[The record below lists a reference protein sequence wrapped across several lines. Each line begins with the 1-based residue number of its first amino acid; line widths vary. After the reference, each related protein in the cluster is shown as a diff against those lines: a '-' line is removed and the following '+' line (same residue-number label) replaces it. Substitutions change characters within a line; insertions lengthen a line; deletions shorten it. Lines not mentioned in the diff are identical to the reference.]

1 MGATPVLNQYGGG
14 IGTNTAA
21 PGVATSGMFNM
32 PGMSNSGMNPIG
44 GSGQNPTGT
53 AGGSNNGAGV
63 PMANAHSVSGNPGAN
78 TGVPAG
84 GSPAPTASPIPT
96 TATPTP
102 QGTVTSLAPTA
113 TGENNQTITNN
124 QQTQEQTNRTLGELQ
139 TYYGEGVGSYLYNL
153 MQTGGINE
161 NVANQ
166 TNTADVNAMQGS
178 INQGSANLNS
188 TLGAQGVSGNSST
201 SALANSQY
209 QQGATAQEN
218 AVINQNYMSEYT
230 QGQQMLES
238 ILPGIMKTNQEGTA
252 NQPSVLDEVLGGV
265 GALAGGITGI
275 SAIGSGISSLGGLF
289 GGGGSSNDGI
299 TSEMGAGL
307 LDY

>member
-1 MGATPVLNQYGGG
+1 MGTTPVLNQFGGG
-14 IGTNTAA
+14 VGTNSAA
-21 PGVATSGMFNM
+21 PGVATNGMFNM

-53 AGGSNNGAGV
+53 AGGSTTGSGV
-63 PMANAHSVSGNPGAN
+63 PMASSPMAVSGNPASGN
-78 TGVPAG
+78 
-84 GSPAPTASPIPT
+84 PTSSPIPT

-139 TYYGEGVGSYLYNL
+139 SYYGEGVGSYIYNL

-166 TNTADVNAMQGS
+166 TNTADINAMQGS

-230 QGQQMLES
+230 QGQQMLQS
-238 ILPGIMKTNQEGTA
+238 LLPGIFNTNQQGTA
-252 NQPSVLDEVLGGV
+252 NQPSGLDYITEGLGLGQ
-265 GALAGGITGI
+265 AG
-275 SAIGSGISSLGGLF
+275 SSLFSSLASIIPGL
-289 GGGGSSNDGI
+289 G
-299 TSEMGAGL
+299 
-307 LDY
+307 